1 MVALSLAAVILA
13 AAPQQG
19 VLPVVSVLYFD
30 NESKDPELE
39 FMRKGLADL
48 LITDLV
54 AWEGVK
60 VVERTRLEDVLK
72 ELDFQQTKY
81 VDKKTAAKL
90 GQVLGSSHL
99 IYGSMLL
106 VGGKLTITSRIV
118 SGDGTVVATVREQD
132 EKDKIFD
139 LEQRLANQLI
149 AQIDSK
155 LSPNAQARRKAK
167 VPDLSALIAYSK
179 ALDLADQGKI
189 DEAQAAFRAVVS
201 KAPTFLLAR
210 ERQQEH
216 LKAYEEYQKRKKDL
230 IVGSV
235 IELGKLIDEEL
246 KAEPKF
252 DSMSEEQK
260 GRFLVFRV
268 LKGRFLARVLKQS
281 LSNRASNLRVVKVG
295 EEAKA
300 LQAMRNWVENQRK
313 LMAEFERGSRQHA
326 QVAAGVTYPSRLDNF
341 KLSDRELTLLKEANF
356 GEARVIS
363 ADFMTLAEFVLT
375 GRLEDGEWFWV
386 APLLSVI
393 DPKEN
398 KAVRDELDARI
409 KAALAR
415 HQTGDKQAEYQAT
428 QLLNFK
434 ASIAIA
440 EFDADAAVVTLQQ
453 ILDNFPAGNNS
464 GTESKIKDLL
474 EGDAREF
481 NDLESW
487 NKAKSNCDDAQAIN
501 VASVHY
507 PDSQMRRYG
516 LKALDDLT
524 AEMEKACKLNNK
536 NAWGFAYLYQR
547 FADDAA
553 RHDDCNRCKVF
564 WKKFLD
570 AGGEPSTVQTN
581 NKAFHPWC
589 DLTEVQKGL
598 TWFHIDGDMNGDFPR
613 WAHAIRSGDGTVIT
627 IGANTDGPRL
637 KGERFKDDSEESFDL
652 RLEKQKD
659 SSFVCASARWRY
671 RDGKYY
677 EGTCKV
683 TITKW
688 APEDAPGFDQG
699 TFTVELPKFP
709 SGDFFRSVK
718 LKGDFRVKRER

>member
-1 MVALSLAAVILA
+1 MLALSLAAVILS
-13 AAPQQG
+13 AAPQQDG
-19 VLPVVSVLYFD
+19 VPVVSVLYFD

-90 GQVLGSSHL
+90 GQVLNSSHL

-106 VGGKLTITSRIV
+106 VGGKLTINARIV
-118 SGDGTVVATVREQD
+118 SRDGTVVSTVKETD
-132 EKDKIFD
+132 DKDKIFD

-189 DEAQAAFRAVVS
+189 DEAQAAFRALVS
-201 KAPTFLLAR
+201 KSPTFLLAR

-216 LKAYEEYQKRKKDL
+216 LKAYEEYQKRKKDM

-235 IELGKLIDEEL
+235 LELGKLVDEQL
-246 KAEPKF
+246 KAEPKY
-252 DSMSEEQK
+252 DSMTLEDKS
-260 GRFLVFRV
+260 RFLMFRV

-300 LQAMRNWVENQRK
+300 LQGMRNWVENQRK
-313 LMAEFERGSRQHA
+313 LIAEFDRGARQHA
-326 QVAAGVTYPSRLDNF
+326 QTYNGVTIPGRLDDP
-341 KLSDRELTLLKEANF
+341 KLTDKEQSLIREANF
-356 GEARVIS
+356 GNDNVNS
-363 ADFMTLAEFVLT
+363 ADFMTLAEFVLH
-375 GRLEDGEWFWV
+375 GRIEDGEPFWV

-393 DPKEN
+393 DPKED

-409 KAALAR
+409 KAALAQ
-415 HQTGDKQAEYQAT
+415 HQAGDKQAEYRAT

-434 ASIAIA
+434 ASIAIDA
-440 EFDADAAVVTLQQ
+440 FDADAAVVALQQ

-487 NKAKSNCDDAQAIN
+487 TKAKSKCDDGQAIN

-507 PDSQMRRYG
+507 PDRQLRRYG
-516 LKALDDLT
+516 LKALDDLA
-524 AEMEKACKLNNK
+524 AEMEKACPLNNK

-553 RHDDCNRCKVF
+553 RHDDCSRCKAF

-570 AGGEPSTVQTN
+570 VGGEPSTVQTN

-589 DLTEVQKGL
+589 DLSDVQKGL
-598 TWFHIDGDMNGDFPR
+598 TWFHVDGDMNADFPR
-613 WAHAIRSGDGTVIT
+613 RPQAIRSYDGKVIT
-627 IGANTDGPRL
+627 ISANTDGPRF
-637 KGERFKDDSEESFDL
+637 KGERFKDDPEESFDL

-659 SSFVCASARWRY
+659 GSFSCVNGRWRY
-671 RDGKYY
+671 RDDKYY

-683 TITKW
+683 TISKW

-699 TFTVELPKFP
+699 TFTIEFP
-709 SGDFFRSVK
+709 RFPVGDFFRPMK